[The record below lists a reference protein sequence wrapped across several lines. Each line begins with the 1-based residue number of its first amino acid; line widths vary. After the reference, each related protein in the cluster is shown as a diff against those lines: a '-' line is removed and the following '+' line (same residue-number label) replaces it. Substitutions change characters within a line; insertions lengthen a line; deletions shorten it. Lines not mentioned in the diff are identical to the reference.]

1 MKFTKKHLRNI
12 KSRVAE
18 HTGMA
23 LPQQSISVRKV
34 VLVAAMVVMLCSL
47 SMTACAVNLLGIRD
61 LIMERSGKDYI
72 TIAGFRNSPE
82 YMALM
87 EWDSKRPKRQTVR
100 GPGAADPIHHQ
111 YGAYTESAKKDLDR
125 IMEKYGLQPYT
136 QFAPVY
142 DGDPQS
148 LYDAVGKEDF
158 LPESCS
164 AYRGTADPD
173 SPGCSVR
180 NGITVYSFS
189 DRTAL
194 SDGTQVGYE
203 FDNCAKGYMQIF
215 MGQEIDAQ
223 TVTQW
228 NYTAKDG
235 TELLL
240 WQNSDQASVLA
251 DLPGSFLTIIAVGIG
266 DGNTR
271 YSLSREQLEE
281 FAELFDYAVIR
292 SFGDS
297 EK

>member
-1 MKFTKKHLRNI
+1 MKFTKKHLRSI

-18 HTGMA
+18 HTGME

-34 VLVAAMVVMLCSL
+34 VLVAAMVVMLCSVSL
-47 SMTACAVNLLGIRD
+47 TACAVNFLGIRD
-61 LIMERSGKDYI
+61 MIMERSGKKYV
-72 TIAGFRNSPE
+72 TIAGFQNSPE

-87 EWDSKRPKRQTVR
+87 EWDSKRPSRQTVQ
-100 GPGAADPIHHQ
+100 GPEVTDPIHHQ
-111 YGAYTESAKKDLDR
+111 YGAHAESAKKTLDG
-125 IMEKYGLQPYT
+125 IMEKYGLQPYS
-136 QFAPVY
+136 QFTPVY

-164 AYRGTADPD
+164 PYRGTTDPD

-189 DRTAL
+189 DRTTL

-215 MGQEIDAQ
+215 MGQEIDAE

-228 NYTAKDG
+228 SYTAKDG

-240 WQNSDQASVLA
+240 WQKDDQSSILA
-251 DLPGSFLTIIAVGIG
+251 DFPGSFLTIIAVGIDDDNG
-266 DGNTR
+266 R
-271 YSLSREQLEE
+271 YTLNREQLEE
-281 FAELFDYAVIR
+281 FAELFDYTVIQ
-292 SFGDS
+292 SIGDS